1 MSEIKDIIDG
11 FNSWYI
17 IQQKK
22 PDLYKQL
29 EDVLNEVKLPFFD
42 AFIKGGIEC
51 NEEKLKSLML
61 DKDISFPSKESPS
74 KEEIEP
80 EI

>member
-11 FNSWYI
+11 FNSGYI

-29 EDVLNEVKLPFFD
+29 EDVLNEVELPFFD
-42 AFIKGGIEC
+42 AFIKGGIESK
-51 NEEKLKSLML
+51 EERLKSLML
-61 DKDISFPSKESPS
+61 GKDISFPSKESPS